1 MKTILKTGL
10 ILFVICAL
18 SAGLCGIVNSI
29 TAPKIAE
36 NIRQEQLKAYD
47 AVASGLEIG
56 EETAIEGVSGV
67 KSQLPLTA
75 DGKTEGVI
83 LNLTGNGYG
92 GEFSIIASYSL
103 DGELL
108 AAKMMGNGETPGLG
122 KKSEQAWYMDM
133 FVGTGSSKPMPAA
146 KTDLPGD
153 LAQAVSGASITFG
166 GVSSTL
172 RNGSEYVKSL
182 GGAL

>member
-1 MKTILKTGL
+1 MKNIIKTGL

-29 TAPKIAE
+29 TAPRIAE

-56 EETAIEGVSGV
+56 EEKTVDGV
-67 KSQLPLTA
+67 KGIVSALPLSK

-92 GEFSIIASYSL
+92 GEFSIIASYSF
-103 DGELL
+103 DGKLL
-108 AAKMMGNGETPGLG
+108 KAKMMGNGETPGLG
-122 KKSEQAWYMDM
+122 KKSEQAWYMEM
-133 FVGTGSSKPMPAA
+133 FEGKGSDVALPASKS
-146 KTDLPGD
+146 DLPGD
-153 LAQAVSGASITFG
+153 KAQAVSGASITFG
-166 GVSSTL
+166 GVSAAL
-172 RNGSEYVKSL
+172 RNGSEYVKTL